1 MILEGIAIGLCIGIG
16 GMFLS
21 SKFYQDILILK
32 AESKDKTPEKLGK
45 KFYYIVPE
53 EEYLDMEIAWLTKE
67 NEIIKI

>member
-1 MILEGIAIGLCIGIG
+1 MLLEGIAIGLCIGIG

-32 AESKDKTPEKLGK
+32 AEKTGRTPEKLGK

-53 EEYLDMEIAWLTKE
+53 EEYIDMEIAYLTKK
-67 NEIIKI
+67 NKGD